1 MCCRRSCG
9 PPAGSGPDGP
19 DRRTTRWVPKA
30 RVCSKQ
36 RCAEIHVTN
45 LQRFAPCQAR
55 SGEATISAAPWYR
68 VGGRFRQSMVAS
80 GSSGGLPSRVG
91 DDLRRR
97 RFPRPT
103 WRKSCLSVQSGHVG
117 TGADGSPAGGS
128 GSGGSHSDDRRLRL
142 NAYGQIMLEHA
153 RRSISEINS
162 ATERIAALR
171 DPDSGTVRLAF
182 LHSLASWLVPDL
194 LRRFR
199 SAAPRVQFTLS
210 QAAAYEM
217 VEFLARGH
225 VDLAITA
232 PDLTEPGLDGTSC
245 RSSAC
250 ALWFHAI
257 TALPS
262 APDCASPKPPTN
274 RSSHWVRNSQ
284 CVQVSTLKA
293 LEGDPNWVASV
304 EELIDYDRTAHVPT
318 RTRARP
324 DGSDTERMEVCQPVS
339 EASPASW

>member
-1 MCCRRSCG
+1 M
-9 PPAGSGPDGP
+9 
-19 DRRTTRWVPKA
+19 
-30 RVCSKQ
+30 
-36 RCAEIHVTN
+36 
-45 LQRFAPCQAR
+45 
-55 SGEATISAAPWYR
+55 
-68 VGGRFRQSMVAS
+68 
-80 GSSGGLPSRVG
+80 
-91 DDLRRR
+91 
-97 RFPRPT
+97 
-103 WRKSCLSVQSGHVG
+103 WRKSCWSVQSGHVG

-142 NAYGQIMLEHA
+142 NAYGQIMLKHA

-194 LRRFR
+194 LGRFR

-217 VEFLARGH
+217 VEFLAGGH

-232 PDLTEPGLDGTSC
+232 PGLTEPGLDGTSC

-250 ALWFHAI
+250 ALWFGAI
-257 TALPS
+257 IALPS
-262 APDCASPKPPTN
+262 APDCVSPKPPTN
-274 RSSHWVRNSQ
+274 RSSHGVRNSQ
-284 CVQVSTLKA
+284 CVQASTLKV
-293 LEGDPNWVASV
+293 LEGDANWVASV
-304 EELIDYDRTAHVPT
+304 EELIDYDRTGHVPT

>member
-1 MCCRRSCG
+1 MGRSCWSTRAG
-9 PPAGSGPDGP
+9 AFLRSMPPPNASP
-19 DRRTTRWVPKA
+19 
-30 RVCSKQ
+30 
-36 RCAEIHVTN
+36 RCAIPIAG
-45 LQRFAPCQAR
+45 RCGWR
-55 SGEATISAAPWYR
+55 SCIRLP
-68 VGGRFRQSMVAS
+68 VG
-80 GSSGGLPSRVG
+80 L
-91 DDLRRR
+91 
-97 RFPRPT
+97 FPRS
-103 WRKSCLSVQSGHVG
+103 SC
-117 TGADGSPAGGS
+117 AD
-128 GSGGSHSDDRRLRL
+128 
-142 NAYGQIMLEHA
+142 
-153 RRSISEINS
+153 
-162 ATERIAALR
+162 
-171 DPDSGTVRLAF
+171 
-182 LHSLASWLVPDL
+182 
-194 LRRFR
+194 FR

-217 VEFLARGH
+217 VGFLARGH

-232 PDLTEPGLDGTSC
+232 PGLTEPGLDGTSC

-250 ALWFHAI
+250 ASWFRAI

-304 EELIDYDRTAHVPT
+304 EELIDYDRTEHVPT

-324 DGSDTERMEVCQPVS
+324 DGSDTERMDVCHPVS

>member
-1 MCCRRSCG
+1 
-9 PPAGSGPDGP
+9 
-19 DRRTTRWVPKA
+19 
-30 RVCSKQ
+30 
-36 RCAEIHVTN
+36 
-45 LQRFAPCQAR
+45 
-55 SGEATISAAPWYR
+55 
-68 VGGRFRQSMVAS
+68 
-80 GSSGGLPSRVG
+80 
-91 DDLRRR
+91 
-97 RFPRPT
+97 
-103 WRKSCLSVQSGHVG
+103 
-117 TGADGSPAGGS
+117 
-128 GSGGSHSDDRRLRL
+128 
-142 NAYGQIMLEHA
+142 MLKHA

-217 VEFLARGH
+217 VEFLAGGH

-232 PDLTEPGLDGTSC
+232 PGLTEPGLDGASC

-250 ALWFHAI
+250 ASWFRAI

-304 EELIDYDRTAHVPT
+304 EELIDYDRTEHVPT

-339 EASPASW
+339 EATPASW